1 MFFVFFSL
9 HSGVGLVEMGGI
21 GLGRGGREGKGREG
35 GGGGITRSML
45 CRRRVYSSRTSCSR
59 GVSVCAMVL
68 VMMLLL
74 LLLLLLVKKY
84 VLYMIC
90 RMRII

>member
-21 GLGRGGREGKGREG
+21 GLGRGGRGGKGREGKG

-84 VLYMIC
+84 VVIYDM
-90 RMRII
+90 